1 MNKNLHLQK
10 KLTILLA
17 AECESFHRCVV
28 PPLISPPGTNLWPND
43 RGPTIST
50 TNFPKRE
57 SFLPLVFK
65 LKLETL
71 ARFDVKEEKKIK
83 SSRDGEKSFSR
94 IEKGNRKIILRPV
107 DKLERKARSKGSIKF
122 NIAPSPSAPRFTISI
137 FELVSE

>member
-28 PPLISPPGTNLWPND
+28 SPLISPPGTNLWPND

-50 TNFPKRE
+50 TNFPERE

-94 IEKGNRKIILRPV
+94 IERSFSARLINSRERQG
-107 DKLERKARSKGSIKF
+107 RKARLSLTSH
-122 NIAPSPSAPRFTISI
+122 PPPLLPVLRFL
-137 FELVSE
+137 FLN